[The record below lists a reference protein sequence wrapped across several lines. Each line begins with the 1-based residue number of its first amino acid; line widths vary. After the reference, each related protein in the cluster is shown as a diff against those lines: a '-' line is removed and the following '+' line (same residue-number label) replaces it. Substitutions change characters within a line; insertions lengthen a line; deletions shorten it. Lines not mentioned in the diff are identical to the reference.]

1 MSRGLDRKLQVD
13 VIYTDFKKA
22 FDRVDHFLLIDK
34 LSGIGFRGRLLR
46 WLFSYLS
53 GRVQLN
59 TCLLSRKIFATSGVP
74 QGPHLGPLLF
84 LLFIDDIRQILQ
96 NSEFLLFADDLK
108 IYKCI
113 SSISDS
119 LSLQSDL
126 DRLSEWCLL
135 NHMELNISKCHVL
148 RLSRYKNPL
157 LLPYEIAG
165 IQLSSV
171 DVTRDLG
178 VLIDSSFSFT
188 QHIQHIETASNTVL
202 RFLTRSCADF
212 ANPTTL
218 RYLYNTLVRPHLEY
232 ASVIWAPRCD
242 KYKVQ
247 HERVQHRFLRFL
259 AYKTGQP
266 LARFDHDYAPI
277 MGRMGIR
284 TLEHRRRV
292 TDLSL
297 LYRIL
302 NGLVHN
308 PSVVALI
315 K

>member
-1 MSRGLDRKLQVD
+1 MIYIYKLFEAIVTKKLSALTKNVLSFEQHGFLSGRSTVTNLAVFCNFVSRGLDRKLQVD

-34 LSGIGFRGRLLR
+34 LSGIGFRGSLLR

-53 GRVQLN
+53 GRVQRVRVGDV
-59 TCLLSRKIFATSGVP
+59 LSREIFATSGVP
-74 QGPHLGPLLF
+74 QGSHLGPLLF
-84 LLFIDDIRQILQ
+84 LLFIDDIRQVLL

-108 IYKCI
+108 IYKCV
-113 SSISDS
+113 SSLSDS

-148 RLSRYKNPL
+148 RLSRCKNPL

-165 IQLSSV
+165 TQLSSV

-188 QHIQHIETASNTVL
+188 QHIQHIVAVSNKVL
-202 RFLTRSCADF
+202 GFLTRSCADF

-218 RYLYNTLVRPHLEY
+218 CYLYNTLVRPHLEY
-232 ASVIWAPRCD
+232 ASVIWAPRWA

-247 HERVQHRFLRFL
+247 LERVQHRFLRF
-259 AYKTGQP
+259 
-266 LARFDHDYAPI
+266 FSI
-277 MGRMGIR
+277 
-284 TLEHRRRV
+284 
-292 TDLSL
+292 
-297 LYRIL
+297 
-302 NGLVHN
+302 
-308 PSVVALI
+308 
-315 K
+315 